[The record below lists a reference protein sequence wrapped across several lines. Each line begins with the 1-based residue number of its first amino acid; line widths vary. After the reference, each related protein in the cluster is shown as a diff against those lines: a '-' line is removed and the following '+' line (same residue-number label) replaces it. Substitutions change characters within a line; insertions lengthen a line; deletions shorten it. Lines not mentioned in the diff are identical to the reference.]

1 MDELFLGVDGGGTKT
16 RAILCREDGSIV
28 GFGEAGGFNI
38 NNLSP
43 ETCIA
48 NLRAAL
54 EAAFGRSQQ
63 HSVRAGFFG
72 LCTIKDA
79 DDVKVAKDLISRT
92 GLRAEQICIE
102 NDLANVLA
110 SGIPSGPGAALIAGT
125 GSHVVARDEL
135 NQLTWCGGWGSLIGD
150 VGSGYSLG
158 IQAANAVARAHDGR
172 GPQTMLTQALLAA
185 LEISSATG
193 LLRAVS
199 DPSVGTHGI
208 AALAPLVMRAAES
221 GDAVADAILNANAHG
236 LAECVATAA
245 NRAALTGNF
254 PVVFAGGVARSGH
267 PFQPM
272 LETAITRQL
281 PRARFVDLQMPLEC
295 GAAAMAMRAAGI
307 DVTPQ
312 TVFNL
317 NSNHP
322 LHR

>member
-1 MDELFLGVDGGGTKT
+1 MDKLILGVDGGGTKT

-48 NLRAAL
+48 NMRAAL
-54 EAAFGRSQQ
+54 EAAFSKSWH
-63 HSVRAGFFG
+63 HSVQSGFFG

-79 DDVKVAKDLISRT
+79 DDVKVARELISRT
-92 GLRAEQICIE
+92 GLHAKQICIE

-110 SGIPSGPGAALIAGT
+110 SGIPSGSGAALIAGT

-135 NQLTWCGGWGSLIGD
+135 NQLSWCGGWGSLIGD

-172 GPQTMLTQALLAA
+172 GAETMLTEALLAA
-185 LEISSATG
+185 LKISSATG

-199 DPSVGTHGI
+199 DPRVGPHGI

-221 GDAVADAILNANAHG
+221 EDAVADAILNANAHG

-267 PFQPM
+267 PFQIM

-281 PRARFVDLQMPLEC
+281 PGARFVELQMPLEC
-295 GAAAMAMRAAGI
+295 GAAAMAMRAADI

>member
-1 MDELFLGVDGGGTKT
+1 MDNLILGVDGGGTKT
-16 RAILCREDGSIV
+16 RAVLCREDGSIV

-38 NNLSP
+38 NNLSSQ
-43 ETCIA
+43 TCIA

-54 EAAFGRSQQ
+54 EAVFGRSQH

-79 DDVKVAKDLISRT
+79 EDVRVARELILQT
-92 GLRAEQICIE
+92 GLHAEQISIE

-110 SGIPSGPGAALIAGT
+110 SGIPSGPGVALIAGT

-135 NQLTWCGGWGSLIGD
+135 NQLTWCGGWGGLIGD

-172 GPQTMLTQALLAA
+172 GPQTMLTEALLAA
-185 LEISSATG
+185 LKIPSATG

-199 DPSVGTHGI
+199 DPSVGLHGI

-221 GDAVADAILNANAHG
+221 GDAVAVAILDANAQG
-236 LAECVATAA
+236 LAECVATAV
-245 NRAALTGNF
+245 NRAALSEDF
-254 PVVFAGGVARSGH
+254 PVVFAGGVARSGP
-267 PFQPM
+267 PFQSM
-272 LETAITRQL
+272 LETAITRKL
-281 PRARFVDLQMPLEC
+281 PGARFVDLQMPLEC
-295 GAAAMAMRAAGI
+295 GAVTMALRAAGI

-317 NSNHP
+317 NSKHP

>member
-1 MDELFLGVDGGGTKT
+1 MDNLILGVDGGGTKT

-38 NNLSP
+38 NNLSSQ
-43 ETCIA
+43 TCIY

-54 EAAFGRSQQ
+54 EAAFGRSQN
-63 HSVRAGFFG
+63 HSVQSVFFG

-79 DDVKVAKDLISRT
+79 EDVKVARELISQT
-92 GLRAEQICIE
+92 GLHAEQISIE

-110 SGIPSGPGAALIAGT
+110 SGIPSGPGVALIAGT

-135 NQLTWCGGWGSLIGD
+135 NQLTWCGGWGGLIGD

-172 GPQTMLTQALLAA
+172 GAQTMLTEALLAA
-185 LEISSATG
+185 LKISSATG
-193 LLRAVS
+193 LLRVVS
-199 DPSVGTHGI
+199 DPSVGLHGI

-221 GDAVADAILNANAHG
+221 GDAVAVAILDANAQG
-236 LAECVATAA
+236 LAECVATAV
-245 NRAALTGNF
+245 NRAALSEDF
-254 PVVFAGGVARSGH
+254 PVVFAGGVARSGP
-267 PFQPM
+267 PFQSM
-272 LETAITRQL
+272 LETAITRKL
-281 PRARFVDLQMPLEC
+281 PGARFVDLQMPLEC
-295 GAAAMAMRAAGI
+295 GAATMALRAAGI

-317 NSNHP
+317 NSKHP